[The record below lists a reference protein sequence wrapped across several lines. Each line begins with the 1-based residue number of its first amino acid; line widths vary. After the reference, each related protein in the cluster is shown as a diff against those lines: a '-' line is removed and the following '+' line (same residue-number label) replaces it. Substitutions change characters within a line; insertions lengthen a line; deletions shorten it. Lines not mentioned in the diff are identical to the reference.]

1 MNKDTDSLRNFLE
14 IPYDRLEELNLES
27 KKKRASD
34 TSDSELK
41 KYYLDYLKKEK
52 RLKAVTIGF
61 SDMEGRFHMLDYDK
75 KFFLGSFDNL
85 TFDGSSIRGFSRQ
98 AESDLRLRVDW
109 RAFWW
114 LPSDVFGPGKVLMMA
129 DIYSQKDEPYE
140 MDSRGLLKSYAKK
153 LKSEKGYTIYTSN
166 EVEGFLVKGEDA
178 EKNFNERIGFE
189 LAARGGYYHSLPN
202 DILRTFIDR
211 TAEAQ
216 RAMGFENEKDH
227 PEVAP
232 SQFELNYSYSEMVN
246 AADQIQIYKLT
257 ARQIARNLGLTATFL
272 PKPVVGINGSGM
284 HTNLS
289 IAKNG
294 KNLFYDKK
302 GQGQLS
308 KLGWDVVNRILG
320 SANDVCLILNS
331 SVNAFR
337 RLDPHFEAP
346 NEIKVSEVDR
356 GAMIRIPLF
365 NEKSSRIEVRSV
377 APDSNPYLVMY
388 ALSKIALEGPIRKD
402 EENKRSR
409 ISYLPSN
416 IDVAI
421 QRFRNSDTLTKIL
434 GEEFKRKF
442 IDLKQTAANRS
453 PLDLGT
459 RVKNGEVLYHHEV
472 YNQVLWNDF

>member
-1 MNKDTDSLRNFLE
+1 MDKKTDSLRNFLE
-14 IPYDRLEELNLES
+14 IPYDHLEELNLEA
-27 KKKRASD
+27 KKKRASI
-34 TSDSELK
+34 TSDNDLK

-98 AESDLRLRVDW
+98 AESDLRLKVDW

-129 DIYSQKDEPYE
+129 DIYSQKGEPYG
-140 MDSRGLLKSYAKK
+140 MDSRGLLKIYAKK
-153 LKSEKGYTIYTSN
+153 LKSEKGYTVYASN
-166 EVEGFLVKGEDA
+166 EVEGFLVKEVDA
-178 EKNFNERIGFE
+178 EKNFNERTGFE
-189 LAARGGYYHSLPN
+189 LAAKGGYYHSLPN

-232 SQFELNYSYSEMVN
+232 SQFELNYSYSEMVI

-257 ARQIARNLGLTATFL
+257 AKQIARNLGLTATFL

-302 GQGQLS
+302 GRGQLS
-308 KLGWDVVNRILG
+308 KLGWNVVNRILE
-320 SANDVCLILNS
+320 SANDICLILNS

-356 GAMIRIPLF
+356 GAMVRIPLF

-388 ALSKIALEGPIRKD
+388 ALSKIALEGPLKK
-402 EENKRSR
+402 EPENKRQR

-421 QRFRNSDTLTKIL
+421 QKFRNSNTVGKIL
-434 GEEFKRKF
+434 GEDFKKKF

>member
-1 MNKDTDSLRNFLE
+1 MDKNPDSLRNFLE

-27 KKKRASD
+27 KKKRVSNASD
-34 TSDSELK
+34 EELRK
-41 KYYLDYLKKEK
+41 FYLTYLKKEK

-61 SDMEGRFHMLDYDK
+61 SDIEGRFHMLDYDK
-75 KFFLGSFDNL
+75 KFFLTSYDNL

-98 AESDLRLRVDW
+98 AESDLRLKVDW

-114 LPSDVFGPGKVLMMA
+114 LPSDVFGSGKVLMMGE
-129 DIYSQKDEPYE
+129 IFSQENKPYE
-140 MDSRGLLKSYAKK
+140 MDARGLLKTFAKK
-153 LKSEKGYTIYTSN
+153 LKSEKEFTIYASN

-178 EKNFNERIGFE
+178 EKNFNEKTGFQV
-189 LAARGGYYHSLPN
+189 ASFGGYYHSLPN
-202 DILRTFIDR
+202 DVLKLFIDR

-232 SQFELNYSYSEMVN
+232 AQFELNYSYSEVVN

-257 ARQIARNLGLTATFL
+257 ARQIARNLGMTATFL

-289 IAKNG
+289 ISKNG

-302 GQGQLS
+302 GRAQLS
-308 KLGWDVVNRILG
+308 KFGWEVVNRILS
-320 SANDVCLILNS
+320 SANDVCLVLNS
-331 SVNAFR
+331 SVNAYR

-377 APDSNPYLVMY
+377 GPDANPYLMMY
-388 ALSKIALEGPIRKD
+388 VLAKVALEGPIKKESD
-402 EENKRSR
+402 DKRPR

-416 IDVAI
+416 IDVAM
-421 QRFRNSDTLTKIL
+421 QRFRNSDTMTKVL
-434 GEEFKRKF
+434 GEEFKKKF
-442 IDLKQTAANRS
+442 LDLKQAAAARS

-472 YNQVLWNDF
+472 YNQILWNGF